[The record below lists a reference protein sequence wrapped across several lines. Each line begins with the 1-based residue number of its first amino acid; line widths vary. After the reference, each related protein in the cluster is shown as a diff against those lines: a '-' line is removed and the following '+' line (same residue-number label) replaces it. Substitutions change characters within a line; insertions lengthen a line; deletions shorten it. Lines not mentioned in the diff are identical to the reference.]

1 MEVEMIAEGP
11 GAEFLGDI
19 EFEDAIEL
27 SDSCTITPDR
37 LRMRVRGGGLGSDAW
52 VARITGPH
60 EKFGFEREFV
70 DADRDLSHS
79 GRSGTITWYLDGQ
92 DGVYEYRSVCTT
104 SRRTRSGFFLIEDG
118 KIADLGNRRA
128 GVMKWANAQVA
139 NAQVVNV

>member
-1 MEVEMIAEGP
+1 MVTQGP

-19 EFEDAIEL
+19 EFEDEIEL
-27 SDSCTITPDR
+27 SSSCVITPNG

-70 DADRDLSHS
+70 EADRDLSHS
-79 GRSGTITWYLDGQ
+79 GKSGMITWDLDNRE
-92 DGVYEYRSVCTT
+92 GVYEYRSLCTT
-104 SRRTRSGFFLIEDG
+104 SRYTRSGFFLIEDG